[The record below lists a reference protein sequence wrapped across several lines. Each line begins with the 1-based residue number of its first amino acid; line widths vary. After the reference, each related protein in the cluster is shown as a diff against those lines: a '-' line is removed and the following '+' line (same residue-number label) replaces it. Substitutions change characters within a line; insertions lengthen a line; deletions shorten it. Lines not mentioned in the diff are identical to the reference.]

1 MSWKKFISLIPVMLD
16 THTHIILCSWL
27 FHHHVCKF
35 NIIKNTSATSSFQSS
50 IFRFNLN
57 FFVQTNK
64 SETHKKFATVT
75 DFVNILCLY
84 LSCSFFYLI
93 ISSFSL
99 LCESI
104 FSSFIWHTRV
114 VQRGIFCGILVDSF
128 WGIEGIGCCL
138 LWKSRILWVLYN
150 RQNFWKMSFGD
161 TKTICNGWGCGVK
174 QSWIWGYEG
183 ESAV

>member
-64 SETHKKFATVT
+64 SETHKKFATVS

-84 LSCSFFYLI
+84 LSCSFFLPHHIVVLIVMWEHFSFLYLTYPCGTMRNFLWY
-93 ISSFSL
+93 FSRL
-99 LCESI
+99 FLGNWRNWMLSI
-104 FSSFIWHTRV
+104 VKITNSMSFI
-114 VQRGIFCGILVDSF
+114 Q
-128 WGIEGIGCCL
+128 
-138 LWKSRILWVLYN
+138 
-150 RQNFWKMSFGD
+150 
-161 TKTICNGWGCGVK
+161 
-174 QSWIWGYEG
+174 
-183 ESAV
+183 